1 MRENQAQIETG
12 QTLVYFD
19 GHYIRDPVVV
29 GKQLAPDIYEYQ
41 WCRGTYGSYEDKLFN
56 INTEEGIASL
66 VAVIQKQVDYL
77 HEMILKYDHVAPSGD
92 IHPTMFEAMKIFMPK

>member
-29 GKQLAPDIYEYQ
+29 GKQIDPSIWEFE
-41 WCRGTYGSYEDKLFN
+41 WTRGHYYAFEEKLFN
-56 INTEEGIASL
+56 ITTEEGISSL
-66 VAVIQKQVDYL
+66 VAGLEAERDYCN
-77 HEMILKYDHVAPSGD
+77 EMILKYDHVVPSGE